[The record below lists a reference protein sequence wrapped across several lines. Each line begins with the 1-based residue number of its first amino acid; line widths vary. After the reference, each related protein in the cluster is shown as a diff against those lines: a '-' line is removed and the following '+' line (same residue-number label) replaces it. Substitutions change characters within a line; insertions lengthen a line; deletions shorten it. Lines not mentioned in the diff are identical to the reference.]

1 MTEKVKKKKN
11 WVLRIIV
18 LIIVAAIIAAAVMI
32 IKNFRPAA
40 ADDNYTVPDEFKTPD
55 YLRSKV
61 MNILVCGV
69 DTDPDYEGRV
79 NAMTDVIIVAQ
90 IDLENNSATLFQ
102 IPRDTYIGYGEVYTG
117 KINALYNWG
126 HETSAKHEASKPA
139 GINYLVE
146 AINNDFALTID
157 NYVMVSMDGF
167 CAAVDTL
174 GGVDVTLND
183 TMTFNIKDLD
193 SNVID
198 TLVLEPGTHTL
209 DGVTAELFVRYRDY
223 DNADI
228 DRLNVQR
235 FFMAALM
242 NKLLNTSTKDLAKL
256 VMACFEYL
264 ETDLTLNEM
273 IQLANEAKQLST
285 DRINTVTVPG
295 EGVRNY
301 VYEGTLLKNQWVYT
315 AHKEVLAELLNEYMR
330 PYTDDVPASQLGIP
344 EIQNT
349 STELDVGAS
358 TLDNYG

>member
-1 MTEKVKKKKN
+1 MAENVNRKKN
-11 WVLRIIV
+11 WVLRIII
-18 LIIVAAIIAAAVMI
+18 LIVIAAIIVAAVMI
-32 IKNFRPAA
+32 IKNIRPAA
-40 ADDNYTVPDEFKTPD
+40 SDDNYSVPEEFKTPN

-90 IDLENNSATLFQ
+90 IDLEKNSATLFQ

-126 HETSAKHEASKPA
+126 HETSAKRQAGKPA
-139 GINYLVE
+139 GINYLIE
-146 AINNDFALTID
+146 SINRDFSLTID
-157 NYVMVSMDGF
+157 NYVMISMDGF

-174 GGVDVTLND
+174 GGIDVNLSE
-183 TMTFNIKDLD
+183 TMTFNIKDMD
-193 SNVID
+193 SNIID
-198 TLVLEPGTHTL
+198 TLVLEPGTHNL

-256 VMACFEYL
+256 VIACFDYL

-273 IQLANEAKQLST
+273 LQLANEAKKLGSEK
-285 DRINTVTVPG
+285 INTVTVPG

-301 VYEGTLLKNQWVYT
+301 VYEGVLLQNQWVYS
-315 AHKEVLAELLNEYMR
+315 AHKEVLSKLLNEYMR
-330 PYTDDVPASQLGIP
+330 PYTDDVPAAELGIP

-349 STELDVGAS
+349 NSELDAGAS